1 MMTHCNQSMETEK
14 KAKVLFFANIPVPNE
29 ERSIGGATVLAK
41 NILDFIALNRYI
53 DVNQKQIRTFW
64 RNKLQLIDYFFWIF
78 RFPFVARKYDVISFH
93 GTKDFH
99 FTIAPILWLWAK
111 ALRKRTIYHFFGGN
125 FMDQYEAMPKAFQ
138 FILKKSVL
146 KSDTVFFE
154 TQQLMTFFEKKD
166 VKNAVWL
173 PNARKP
179 IQTKRTKASFE
190 KKFVFISRVIPQK
203 GITEI
208 VQAASML
215 PKEYSIDIYGP
226 IDDRHYQTSIFKN
239 SCVNYKGTLRPDE
252 IETTLSKY
260 NVLLLP
266 SYFEGEGYPGIII
279 ESLAMGIPVIAT
291 YWKALPEVITDGY
304 NGLLVPIKNAEA
316 LVRAMQQFNQNN
328 YPEYSRNAYESFEK
342 FNSEIVFRR
351 IIESYIEE

>member
-1 MMTHCNQSMETEK
+1 MMKANLIMEIEK
-14 KAKVLFFANIPVPNE
+14 KTKVLFFANIPSPNE

-41 NILDFIALNRYI
+41 NILDFIALDPSVTI
-53 DVNQKQIRTFW
+53 THQQIRTFW
-64 RNKLQLIDYFFWIF
+64 RNKLQLIDYFFWVF
-78 RFPFVARKYDVISFH
+78 RFPFVGRKYDVISFH

-111 ALRKRTIYHFFGGN
+111 ALNKRTIYHFFGGN

-138 FILKKSVL
+138 FILKKTVL

-154 TQQLMTFFEKKD
+154 TQQLMTFFEKKI

-173 PNARKP
+173 PNARNP
-179 IQTKRTKASFE
+179 IHTKNIEISFE

-203 GITEI
+203 GIMEI
-208 VQAASML
+208 VQAASVL

-226 IDDRHYQTSIFKN
+226 IDDRHYETTVFKS

-252 IETTLSKY
+252 IVTILSKY

-291 YWKALPEVITDGY
+291 QWKALPEVITDGY
-304 NGLLVPIKNAEA
+304 NGLLIPIKDSEA
-316 LVRAMQQFNQNN
+316 LAQAMQKFNQNN
-328 YPEYSRNAYESFEK
+328 YPEYCKNALESFEK
-342 FNSEIVFRR
+342 FNSDVVFSRV
-351 IIESYIEE
+351 IESYIKE

>member
-1 MMTHCNQSMETEK
+1 MGSEK
-14 KAKVLFFANIPVPNE
+14 KIKVLFFANIPVSTE

-41 NILDFIALNRYI
+41 NILDFIALDPRVAI
-53 DVNQKQIRTFW
+53 THQQIRTFW
-64 RNKLQLIDYFFWIF
+64 RNKLQLIDYLFWIF
-78 RFPFVARKYDVISFH
+78 RFPFVARKYNVISFH

-111 ALRKRTIYHFFGGN
+111 VLNKRTIYHFFGGN

-138 FILKKSVL
+138 FILKKTVL

-154 TQQLMTFFEKKD
+154 TKQLMSFFEKEK
-166 VKNAVWL
+166 VHNAKWL

-179 IQTKRTKASFE
+179 IQRNNIETTFE
-190 KKFVFISRVIPQK
+190 KKFVFISRVVPQK

-208 VQAASML
+208 VEATAIL
-215 PKEYSIDIYGP
+215 PNDYAVDVYGP
-226 IDDRHYQTSIFKN
+226 IDDRHYENNVFKD
-239 SCVNYKGTLRPDE
+239 SSVNYKGILRPDE
-252 IETTLSKY
+252 IEATLSKY

-291 YWKALPEVITDGY
+291 HWKALPEVITDEY
-304 NGLLVPIKNAEA
+304 NGLLVPIKDSEA
-316 LVRAMQQFNQNN
+316 LSKAMQKFNQDN
-328 YPEYSRNAYESFEK
+328 YSEFCKNALKSFEK
-342 FNSEIVFRR
+342 FNSEVVFNT
-351 IIESYIEE
+351 IIERYIKE

>member
-1 MMTHCNQSMETEK
+1 MKIEK
-14 KAKVLFFANIPVPNE
+14 KTKVLFFANIPVPNE

-41 NILDFIALNRYI
+41 NILDFIVLNPR
-53 DVNQKQIRTFW
+53 VVVTHKQIRTFW
-64 RNKLQLIDYFFWIF
+64 RNKLQVIDYFFWIF

-111 ALRKRTIYHFFGGN
+111 ALRKRTVYHFFGGN

-138 FILKKSVL
+138 FILKKTVL

-154 TQQLMTFFEKKD
+154 TQQLMIFFEKKD
-166 VKNAVWL
+166 VKNAIWL

-179 IQTKRTKASFE
+179 IPIKRTVSSFE

-203 GITEI
+203 GIMEI

-226 IDDRHYQTSIFKN
+226 IDDRHYETTVFKN
-239 SCVNYKGTLRPDE
+239 SCVNYKGPLRPDE
-252 IETTLSKY
+252 IETILSKY

-291 YWKALPEVITDGY
+291 QWKALPEVITDGY
-304 NGLLVPIKNAEA
+304 NGLLIPIKDSGA
-316 LVRAMQQFNQNN
+316 LAQAMQKFNQNN
-328 YPEYSRNAYESFEK
+328 YPEYCKNALESFEK
-342 FNSEIVFRR
+342 FNSEVVFSRV
-351 IIESYIEE
+351 IKSYIKE